1 MYYCSWGFFPMV
13 FPGGPAFAGPL
24 NSPQQQAPDA
34 LGFYPMGPYL
44 PLPGPSGIVE
54 GEGNKAVDAGTGSPV
69 TPTAPAPAPAPS
81 PAPTAA
87 TPVKSSH
94 VKVGAKKRGR
104 PKGSKNKKVVIEIN

>member
-1 MYYCSWGFFPMV
+1 MG

-24 NSPQQQAPDA
+24 NSPQQQAPAA

-44 PLPGPSGIVE
+44 LLPGSSGNVE
-54 GEGNKAVDAGTGSPV
+54 GEGNKAVDAGTGISV
-69 TPTAPAPAPAPS
+69 TPTVAAPAPGLS
-81 PAPTAA
+81 PVPTAA

>member
-1 MYYCSWGFFPMV
+1 MG

-24 NSPQQQAPDA
+24 NLPQQKAPDA

-44 PLPGPSGIVE
+44 PLPGPSGIEE
-54 GEGNKAVDAGTGSPV
+54 GEGNKAVDAGTGIPV
-69 TPTAPAPAPAPS
+69 TPTVAAPAPAPS